1 MTTLAEINSKAH
13 KIVKLAKDKISWK
26 EAFNIAC
33 EIEDIELTVY
43 NFHLQQFS
51 SLGKALSIAY
61 SIVGDKG
68 RSIAF
73 NRARNIALNCYD
85 LEDFFSRKYI
95 SSSIRKETLLFFSSS
110 PSMRVKTLQE
120 EVNKI
125 NPYFDIMGF
134 TQDLNRFTPSSRM
147 IIQQRKNY

>member
-1 MTTLAEINSKAH
+1 M
-13 KIVKLAKDKISWK
+13 KLSPTKISWK
-26 EAFNIAC
+26 EAFNLAC
-33 EIEDIELTVY
+33 EVEEIELTVY

-95 SSSIRKETLLFFSSS
+95 SSSIRKETLIFFSSS
-110 PSMRVKTLQE
+110 SSERVKTLQE

-125 NPYFDIMGF
+125 NPYFDILGF